1 MEIMNRMVFYTSKR
15 KLCEQ
20 LRNCNEICKTT
31 EILQKH
37 VLSE

>member
-1 MEIMNRMVFYTSKR
+1 MEIMNRMVFYTR
-15 KLCEQ
+15 KFCEQ

-37 VLSE
+37 DLS